1 MRFKKNKTSINI
13 CFSLA
18 FFCIIYF
25 IINLSINFRLSNI
38 QSKQSGQ
45 SLAKLSFLKNIYFD
59 VKSIESGQRGYLI
72 SGNPVFLESYNR
84 GFENLKID
92 KRNCINSFTIEEL
105 KTTQFDSIVYLID
118 KKISFSKKA
127 VEIKNVQGEEA
138 AQNFISTGKGVY
150 IMNQIDAKIV
160 IAENYFLNAI
170 NDNYIQ
176 NNLISKNIEFDILLL
191 SIILLT
197 LLLMIIYLNNNK
209 HFLQKELSSKMISID
224 NISDAI
230 ITTDKSFNITN
241 WNENATKIFGYE
253 EKHLIGKNIIEVLKV
268 KSENINLNEII
279 EHFKKQKIWKGELL
293 NENSY
298 GQVINV
304 EVAASALLD
313 NEGENIGT
321 ISVIRNISSNKNT
334 IEQLESEIKKNN
346 IELKIKNERLELIN
360 KASNEAVWD
369 WDLHTNKIWGNDVYL
384 KMLNK
389 TENDDNNYNDFVS
402 KIHPNDL
409 EILLESFTRVLK
421 EKKSTILFHYRILKS
436 NGDWARINNKSIVL
450 YDLEGNAYRSL
461 GVAQDVTEFYNLKI
475 DIELEKEISE
485 NIINTLPGIFY
496 VFNKE
501 GKYHLWNNNL
511 ITITGYSVEEL
522 LQTHPLLL
530 IADIDRDLVA
540 EKIKSV
546 FINGHDTIEA
556 LLLLKNNQEIP
567 YLFSGKR
574 IHYNNEDCIMGIGFD
589 ITEKSSYQKKL
600 KEFASNL
607 QKVRE
612 EERTRI
618 SREIHDE
625 LGQQLIGLKMELSS
639 LKNNI
644 NNDIPFLLN
653 KLNNSIAVTDNSLIA
668 LRNISTQLRPSLL
681 DDLGLIPAIEW
692 QTEEFEKRFNIKCSF
707 YSNQTTI
714 YLNEEASTAIFR
726 MYQECLTNI
735 LKHSQATKVI
745 ASLNLDKNILSFEI
759 VDNGVGLN
767 VNTIETKGT
776 FGILGIRERVSIL
789 NGNLQITSSIGIGTT
804 IRITIS
810 I

>member
-25 IINLSINFRLSNI
+25 IINLSINFRLSKI
-38 QSKQSGQ
+38 QSKQSSQ
-45 SLAKLSFLKNIYFD
+45 SVAKLSLLKNIYFD
-59 VKSIESGQRGYLI
+59 VKSIESGQRGYLL
-72 SGNPVFLESYNR
+72 SSNPIFLESYKR
-84 GFENLKID
+84 GFDNLRTD
-92 KRNCINSFTIEEL
+92 KRNCLNSFTIEEL
-105 KTTQFDSIVYLID
+105 KKTQFDSIVYLID

-170 NDNYIQ
+170 NDNYVQ
-176 NNLISKNIEFDILLL
+176 NNLISKKIEFDILLH

-197 LLLMIIYLNNNK
+197 LLLMIIYLINK
-209 HFLQKELSSKMISID
+209 KNVLQKVYSSKMISIYS
-224 NISDAI
+224 ISDAI
-230 ITTDKSFNITN
+230 VTTDNNFYITN
-241 WNENATKIFGYE
+241 WNIYAERIFGYK
-253 EKHLIGKNIIEVLKV
+253 EKEVIGKNLIEVLKV
-268 KSENINLNEII
+268 KSENIDLNEII
-279 EHFKKQKIWKGELL
+279 EHFNKHKIWKGELL
-293 NENSY
+293 NEQSN
-298 GQVINV
+298 GEIINV
-304 EVAASALLD
+304 EIAASALLD

-334 IEQLESEIKKNN
+334 IQQLESEINKSN
-346 IELKIKNERLELIN
+346 IDLEIKNERLELIN
-360 KASNEAVWD
+360 KASNDVIWD
-369 WDLHTNKIWGNDVYL
+369 WDLLTNKIWGNDAYL
-384 KMLNK
+384 QILNK
-389 TENDDNNYNDFVS
+389 SENDDNNYNDFIT
-402 KIHPNDL
+402 KIHPQDL
-409 EILLESFTRVLK
+409 EILLETFKKDVE
-421 EKKSTILFHYRILKS
+421 EKKSVIKSNYRILKS
-436 NGDWARINNKSIVL
+436 NGDLVRISNKSIVL
-450 YDLEGNAYRSL
+450 YDSEGKPYRSL
-461 GVAQDVTEFYNLKI
+461 GVSQDVTDYYNLKL
-475 DIELEKEISE
+475 DIQIEKEISE

-496 VFNKE
+496 VFNEE
-501 GKYHLWNNNL
+501 GKYYLWNNNL
-511 ITITGYSVEEL
+511 ITTTGYSVEEL

-530 IADIDRDLVA
+530 IADIDRDVVA
-540 EKIKSV
+540 EKIKNV

-556 LLLLKNNQEIP
+556 SLLLKNNQEIP

-589 ITEKSSYQKKL
+589 ITEKSIYQKKL

-625 LGQQLIGLKMELSS
+625 LGQQLVGLKMELSS

-644 NNDIPFLLN
+644 HNDISFLLT
-653 KLNNSIAVTDNSLIA
+653 KLNNSIAITDNSLLA

-692 QTEEFEKRFNIKCSF
+692 QTEEFEKRYNIKCSF

-726 MYQECLTNI
+726 IYQECLTNI

-767 VNTIETKGT
+767 LNTFETKGT